1 MKKLK
6 YFFASA
12 IVLVAVAISTIVFAE
27 YKEQK
32 GDLRVGNTISNKNVS
47 VNAGSSNLINDGD
60 VKVVKTV
67 SKTDAEGVYNVKFD
81 ISAKEKENTNTTP
94 IYAVVVFD
102 NSGSMIC
109 DSAKRSYAKT
119 SASGHY
125 SRPYTASLGDEKTI
139 YCSNAYDS
147 SVVLNDKWE
156 SAVKGTKSFTNE
168 ILSIDSSKISYVTFA
183 DYASNATQ
191 WYKNGDN
198 IPKSVYGH
206 PIGGTNLSDA
216 INKAY
221 NKLSE
226 KTIPTKAKK
235 IIIVISDGEPDYV
248 NAAYNSANKA
258 KKAGIKI
265 YSIGY
270 AVDKDSTA
278 ANVLKNVSSNSAN
291 DTTNYSFLAGQDN
304 VSNIFKKLAA
314 DITTVYAKDATLTDT
329 IGGNFKF
336 TSSNDNVKVDG
347 QNVSFSIDKLTT
359 EPQSFSFNITIDD
372 ENITEDGWYPTND
385 GFNLTYTDVYGNS
398 QKITSPEDPEVY
410 WVAKRY
416 DYKIEYYYDR
426 QIDDT
431 LTKTGK
437 DVKGKEITV
446 SEESIKNNTKEGYS
460 FVNTDPSTG
469 KIVISSTEKNVIRVY
484 YERNSYDYE
493 VHYFFN
499 GNEDESLIDRKSAKY
514 NDVIN
519 TYTDKVKTGYKLDRV
534 ETLPLTIKTK
544 GNVINVYYVT
554 DETQTKELSY
564 TVEYYKDGNKV
575 ANDTQVVKKT
585 KQVLESD
592 TLTVKKGE
600 INVTNK
606 YVGYKFEKTNPET
619 IPNSINDKGVIKVY
633 YVKDMFEYTINYY
646 YNGKI
651 DNSKTESSK
660 AKYETLINTYP
671 DKKEVGYKL
680 EKTENLPLTVT
691 EDKTKN
697 VIKVYYVTDEAQTK
711 ELSYTVEYYK
721 DGNKVANDTQVVKE
735 TKQVL
740 ESDTLT
746 VKNSEINVTDKYVG
760 YSFVKTEPSTIPN
773 SINDKGVI
781 RVYYER
787 NSYDYEVHYFFNG
800 NEDESLI
807 ERKSAKYN
815 DVINTYTDKV
825 KTGYKF
831 EKTENLPLTV
841 TEDKTKNVINVYYV
855 TDENQTKELSYTVEY
870 YKDGNKVAN
879 DTQVVKQT
887 KQVLESDT
895 LTVEKGEINVTNK
908 YVGYKFEKTNP
919 ETIPNFIE
927 DKGVIKVYYVTDEN
941 QTKELSYTVEYYKD
955 GEKVTN
961 DTQVVKETKQ
971 VLESDTLT
979 VKKVEINVTNKY
991 VGYKF
996 EKTNPETIPNSINDK
1011 GVIKV
1016 YYVKDMFEYT
1026 INYYYN
1032 GKIDNSKTERSN
1044 AKYETVINTYPDKKE
1059 VGYKLEKTENLPL
1072 TVTEDKTK
1080 NVIKVYYVTDN
1091 TQTKN
1096 LSYTVEYYK
1105 DGKKVEND
1113 TQVVKETKQVLES
1126 DTLTV
1131 KKGEINVTNKYVGYK
1146 FEKTNPETIPN
1157 SIEDKGIIKVYY
1169 VFDESQTKELS
1180 YTVEYYK
1187 NGKKVENDTQVE
1199 TVTVHVLEPNTL
1211 KVNQDKINTENKYV
1225 GYKLEK
1231 TNPETIPSEINN
1243 GGIIKVYY
1251 ILDDGQTKTLTYTVN
1266 YYKDGNLVK
1275 EDTETI
1281 YETKQVLESDTLTV
1295 KSEEINIKD
1304 KYVGYKFVKTNPE
1317 LIPEIIEN
1325 KGVID
1330 VYYEKDTFTYEVRYY
1345 FNRELDESL
1354 TEKKEALYGDKIT
1367 SYTDKVKEDYTLET
1381 VENLPLVISEDESK
1395 NIINVYYK
1403 IDGQG
1408 VIEPIEPPH
1417 TSTNNSIY
1425 ALILLVNALG
1435 ASVLLKK
1442 REN

>member
-32 GDLRVGNTISNKNVS
+32 GDIRFGNTISNNSITVTE
-47 VNAGSSNLINDGD
+47 GNLVEQGDIQIN
-60 VKVVKTV
+60 KTV
-67 SKTDAEGVYNVKFD
+67 SKIDDNGNYKVTFEVKGKD
-81 ISAKEKENTNTTP
+81 VETHTSNKKDV
-94 IYAVVVFD
+94 YAVVVLD
-102 NSGSMIC
+102 KSGSMC
-109 DSAKRSYAKT
+109 NSYNCSKDEKWTGAVDGAKT
-119 SASGHY
+119 FASTLHEKLPNAKIALVTFSG
-125 SRPYTASLGDEKTI
+125 SKGWGD
-139 YCSNAYDS
+139 NAY
-147 SVVLNDKWE
+147 NDAK
-156 SAVKGTKSFTNE
+156 K
-168 ILSIDSSKISYVTFA
+168 LRDFA
-183 DYASNATQ
+183 KADFSNVNFG
-191 WYKNGDN
+191 YPD
-198 IPKSVYGH
+198 
-206 PIGGTNLSDA
+206 GGTNLYAGLYEANKLLTSDKVPKDA
-216 INKAY
+216 IKY
-221 NKLSE
+221 VV
-226 KTIPTKAKK
+226 
-235 IIIVISDGEPDYV
+235 VISDGEPTYYYDDNGYTKGQGSYMDATTETKTKEMAKTV
-248 NAAYNSANKA
+248 QKSAEVFA
-258 KKAGIKI
+258 
-265 YSIGY
+265 IGY
-270 AVDKDSTA
+270 DYNGTILSEVASGADHVYLSDPRTIVTKFTDIATIMGK
-278 ANVLKNVSSNSAN
+278 AN
-291 DTTNYSFLAGQDN
+291 AG
-304 VSNIFKKLAA
+304 S
-314 DITTVYAKDATLTDT
+314 DATLTDN
-329 IGGNFKF
+329 IGAKFVMTDAQGNKYTSEKF
-336 TSSNDNVKVDG
+336 D
-347 QNVSFSIDKLTT
+347 IT
-359 EPQSFSFNITIDD
+359 EAGKTFSFNIKINEED
-372 ENITEDGWYPTND
+372 ITEDGWYPTNAD
-385 GFNLTYTDVYGNS
+385 FELTYTDPKGTTKTIKSTKN
-398 QKITSPEDPEVY
+398 PEVY

-416 DYKIEYYYDR
+416 DYKIEYYYDG
-426 QIDDT
+426 QIDNT
-431 LTKTGK
+431 LTETGK

-446 SEESIKNNTKEGYS
+446 SDESINNNTKEGYS
-460 FVNTDPSTG
+460 LTSVNPSTR
-469 KIVISSTEKNVIRVY
+469 KIVISSSEENVIRVY

-499 GNEDESLIDRKSAKY
+499 GNEDESLIERKSAKF
-514 NDVIN
+514 NDVIS

-534 ETLPLTIKTK
+534 ENLPLTIKTK
-544 GNVINVYYVT
+544 SNVINVYYVT
-554 DETQTKELSY
+554 DENQTKELSY

-575 ANDTQVVKKT
+575 ANDTQVVKQT

-592 TLTVKKGE
+592 TLTVKKRE

-619 IPNSINDKGVIKVY
+619 IPNSIEDKGVIKVY

-660 AKYETLINTYP
+660 AKYETVISTYP

-680 EKTENLPLTVT
+680 EKTENLPLTV
-691 EDKTKN
+691 
-697 VIKVYYVTDEAQTK
+697 I
-711 ELSYTVEYYK
+711 
-721 DGNKVANDTQVVKE
+721 
-735 TKQVL
+735 
-740 ESDTLT
+740 
-746 VKNSEINVTDKYVG
+746 
-760 YSFVKTEPSTIPN
+760 
-773 SINDKGVI
+773 
-781 RVYYER
+781 
-787 NSYDYEVHYFFNG
+787 
-800 NEDESLI
+800 
-807 ERKSAKYN
+807 
-815 DVINTYTDKV
+815 
-825 KTGYKF
+825 
-831 EKTENLPLTV
+831 
-841 TEDKTKNVINVYYV
+841 EDKTKNVINVYYV

-895 LTVEKGEINVTNK
+895 LTV
-908 YVGYKFEKTNP
+908 
-919 ETIPNFIE
+919 
-927 DKGVIKVYYVTDEN
+927 
-941 QTKELSYTVEYYKD
+941 
-955 GEKVTN
+955 
-961 DTQVVKETKQ
+961 
-971 VLESDTLT
+971 
-979 VKKVEINVTNKY
+979 KKREINVTNKY

-996 EKTNPETIPNSINDK
+996 EKTNPETIPNSIEDK

-1032 GKIDNSKTERSN
+1032 GKIDNSKTESSK
-1044 AKYETVINTYPDKKE
+1044 AKYETVISTYPDKKE

-1072 TVTEDKTK
+1072 TIGVE
-1080 NVIKVYYVTDN
+1080 NNIINVYYVTDN
-1091 TQTKN
+1091 TQTKE

-1113 TQVVKETKQVLES
+1113 TQVVKQTKQVLES

-1131 KKGEINVTNKYVGYK
+1131 EKGEINVTNKYVGYK
-1146 FEKTNPETIPN
+1146 LEKTNPETIPN
-1157 SIEDKGIIKVYY
+1157 SINDKGVIKVYY

-1199 TVTVHVLEPNTL
+1199 VATVHVLEPNTL
-1211 KVNQDKINTENKYV
+1211 QVNQDKINTENKYV

-1317 LIPEIIEN
+1317 LIPEVIEN

-1354 TEKKEALYGDKIT
+1354 TEKSVALYGDKIT

-1417 TSTNNSIY
+1417 TSANNSIY

>member
-12 IVLVAVAISTIVFAE
+12 IVLVAVAVSTIVFAE

-32 GDLRVGNTISNKNVS
+32 GDIRFGNNISNNSITVTE
-47 VNAGSSNLINDGD
+47 GNLVEQGDIQIN
-60 VKVVKTV
+60 KTV
-67 SKTDAEGVYNVKFD
+67 SKIDDNGNYKVTFEVKGKD
-81 ISAKEKENTNTTP
+81 VETHTSNKKDV
-94 IYAVVVFD
+94 YAVVVLD
-102 NSGSMIC
+102 KSGSMC
-109 DSAKRSYAKT
+109 NSYNCSKDEKWTSAVDGAKT
-119 SASGHY
+119 FASTLHEKLPNAKIALVTFSG
-125 SRPYTASLGDEKTI
+125 SKGWGD
-139 YCSNAYDS
+139 NAY
-147 SVVLNDKWE
+147 NDTEKLRDFAKADF
-156 SAVKGTKSFTNE
+156 SNVNFGTPN
-168 ILSIDSSKISYVTFA
+168 
-183 DYASNATQ
+183 
-191 WYKNGDN
+191 
-198 IPKSVYGH
+198 
-206 PIGGTNLSDA
+206 GGTNLYAGLYEANKLLTSDKVPKDA
-216 INKAY
+216 IKY
-221 NKLSE
+221 VV
-226 KTIPTKAKK
+226 
-235 IIIVISDGEPDYV
+235 VISDGEPTYYYDDNGYTKGQGSYMDATTETKTKEMAKTV
-248 NAAYNSANKA
+248 QKSAEVFA
-258 KKAGIKI
+258 
-265 YSIGY
+265 IGY
-270 AVDKDSTA
+270 DYNGTILSEVASGADHVYLSDPRTIVTKFTDIATIMGK
-278 ANVLKNVSSNSAN
+278 AN
-291 DTTNYSFLAGQDN
+291 AG
-304 VSNIFKKLAA
+304 S
-314 DITTVYAKDATLTDT
+314 DATLTDN
-329 IGGNFKF
+329 IGAKFVMTDAQGNKYTSEKF
-336 TSSNDNVKVDG
+336 D
-347 QNVSFSIDKLTT
+347 IT
-359 EPQSFSFNITIDD
+359 EAGKTFSFNIKINEED
-372 ENITEDGWYPTND
+372 ITEDGWYPTNAD
-385 GFNLTYTDVYGNS
+385 FELTYTDPKGTTKTIKSTKN
-398 QKITSPEDPEVY
+398 PEVY
-410 WVAKRY
+410 WIAKRY
-416 DYKIEYYYDR
+416 DYKIEYYYDG
-426 QIDDT
+426 QIDNT
-431 LTKTGK
+431 LTETGK

-446 SEESIKNNTKEGYS
+446 SEENIKNNTKEGYS
-460 FVNTDPSTG
+460 LTSVNPSTR
-469 KIVISSTEKNVIRVY
+469 KIVISSSEENLIRVY

-499 GNEDESLIDRKSAKY
+499 GNEDESLIETKSAKY
-514 NDVIN
+514 NDVIT
-519 TYTDKVKTGYKLDRV
+519 TYTDKVKTGYKLQKT
-534 ETLPLTIKTK
+534 ENLPLTI
-544 GNVINVYYVT
+544 GVENNIINVYYVT
-554 DETQTKELSY
+554 DNTQTKELSY
-564 TVEYYKDGNKV
+564 TVEYYKDGKKV
-575 ANDTQVVKKT
+575 DNDTQVVKQT

-592 TLTVKKGE
+592 TLTVKKSE

-651 DNSKTESSK
+651 DNSKTESSN
-660 AKYETLINTYP
+660 AKYETVISTYP

-680 EKTENLPLTVT
+680 EKTENLPLTVS

-697 VIKVYYVTDEAQTK
+697 VINVYYVIDENQTK

-721 DGNKVANDTQVVKE
+721 DGKKVENDTQVVKE
-735 TKQVL
+735 TKHVL

-746 VKNSEINVTDKYVG
+746 VKKGEINVTDKYVG

-773 SINDKGVI
+773 SIENKGII

-807 ERKSAKYN
+807 ETKSAKYN
-815 DVINTYTDKV
+815 DVITTYTDKV
-825 KTGYKF
+825 KTGYKLQ
-831 EKTENLPLTV
+831 KTENLPLTIGV
-841 TEDKTKNVINVYYV
+841 ENNIINVYYV
-855 TDENQTKELSYTVEY
+855 TDNTQTKELSYTVEY
-870 YKDGNKVAN
+870 YKDGKKVDN

-895 LTVEKGEINVTNK
+895 LTV
-908 YVGYKFEKTNP
+908 
-919 ETIPNFIE
+919 
-927 DKGVIKVYYVTDEN
+927 
-941 QTKELSYTVEYYKD
+941 
-955 GEKVTN
+955 
-961 DTQVVKETKQ
+961 
-971 VLESDTLT
+971 
-979 VKKVEINVTNKY
+979 KKSEINVTNKY

-1016 YYVKDMFEYT
+1016 YYV
-1026 INYYYN
+1026 
-1032 GKIDNSKTERSN
+1032 
-1044 AKYETVINTYPDKKE
+1044 
-1059 VGYKLEKTENLPL
+1059 
-1072 TVTEDKTK
+1072 
-1080 NVIKVYYVTDN
+1080 
-1091 TQTKN
+1091 
-1096 LSYTVEYYK
+1096 
-1105 DGKKVEND
+1105 
-1113 TQVVKETKQVLES
+1113 
-1126 DTLTV
+1126 
-1131 KKGEINVTNKYVGYK
+1131 
-1146 FEKTNPETIPN
+1146 
-1157 SIEDKGIIKVYY
+1157 
-1169 VFDESQTKELS
+1169 FDESQTKELS

-1187 NGKKVENDTQVE
+1187 NGKKVANDTQVE
-1199 TVTVHVLEPNTL
+1199 VATVHVLEPNTL
-1211 KVNQDKINTENKYV
+1211 QVNQDKINIENKYV

-1317 LIPEIIEN
+1317 LIPEVIEN

-1354 TEKKEALYGDKIT
+1354 TEKNVALYGDKIT
-1367 SYTDKVKEDYTLET
+1367 SYTDKAKEDYTLET

-1408 VIEPIEPPH
+1408 VIEPIEPIEPPH
-1417 TSTNNSIY
+1417 TSANNSIY

>member
-32 GDLRVGNTISNKNVS
+32 GDIRFGNNISNNSITVTE
-47 VNAGSSNLINDGD
+47 GNLVEQGDIQIN
-60 VKVVKTV
+60 KTV
-67 SKTDAEGVYNVKFD
+67 SKIDDNGNYKVTFEVIGKDVETHTSNKKDV
-81 ISAKEKENTNTTP
+81 
-94 IYAVVVFD
+94 YAVVVLD
-102 NSGSMIC
+102 KSNSMCNSYNC
-109 DSAKRSYAKT
+109 SRDEKWTSAVNGAKT
-119 SASGHY
+119 FAKTLHEKI
-125 SRPYTASLGDEKTI
+125 PTANIAL
-139 YCSNAYDS
+139 
-147 SVVLNDKWE
+147 
-156 SAVKGTKSFTNE
+156 
-168 ILSIDSSKISYVTFA
+168 VTFA
-183 DYASNATQ
+183 DKDGFLGIFDNAYNDAEVLRNFDNKDFSNVNFGTP
-191 WYKNGDN
+191 N
-198 IPKSVYGH
+198 
-206 PIGGTNLSDA
+206 GGTNLYAGLYEANELLTASNVKKDA
-216 INKAY
+216 IKY
-221 NKLSE
+221 VV
-226 KTIPTKAKK
+226 
-235 IIIVISDGEPDYV
+235 VISDGEPTLYYDDNGYTKGPGSHMDATTERKTKEMAKTV
-248 NAAYNSANKA
+248 QKSAEVFA
-258 KKAGIKI
+258 
-265 YSIGY
+265 IGY
-270 AVDKDSTA
+270 DYNGTILSEVASGADHVYLSDPTTIVTKFTDIATIMGKANAGTDAVLT
-278 ANVLKNVSSNSAN
+278 
-291 DTTNYSFLAGQDN
+291 DN
-304 VSNIFKKLAA
+304 IGAKFVMTDAQGNKYTSEKF
-314 DITTVYAKDATLTDT
+314 DITEAGKT
-329 IGGNFKF
+329 
-336 TSSNDNVKVDG
+336 
-347 QNVSFSIDKLTT
+347 
-359 EPQSFSFNITIDD
+359 FSFNIKINEED
-372 ENITEDGWYPTND
+372 ITEDGWYPTNAN
-385 GFNLTYTDVYGNS
+385 FELTYTDPKGTTKTIKSTKN
-398 QKITSPEDPEVY
+398 PEVY

-416 DYKIEYYYDR
+416 DYKIEYYYDG
-426 QIDDT
+426 QIDNT
-431 LTKTGK
+431 LTETGK

-460 FVNTDPSTG
+460 LPSVNPTTR
-469 KIVISSTEKNVIRVY
+469 KIVISSSEENVIRVY

-499 GNEDESLIDRKSAKY
+499 GNEDESLIERKSAKY

-519 TYTDKVKTGYKLDRV
+519 AYTDKVKTGYKL
-534 ETLPLTIKTK
+534 EKTENLPLTI
-544 GNVINVYYVT
+544 GVENNIINVYYVT
-554 DETQTKELSY
+554 DNTQTKELSY
-564 TVEYYKDGNKV
+564 TVEYYKDGKKV
-575 ANDTQVVKKT
+575 ANDTQVVKET

-651 DNSKTESSK
+651 DNSKIESSK
-660 AKYETLINTYP
+660 AKYETVISTYP

-680 EKTENLPLTVT
+680 EKTENLPLTV
-691 EDKTKN
+691 
-697 VIKVYYVTDEAQTK
+697 
-711 ELSYTVEYYK
+711 S
-721 DGNKVANDTQVVKE
+721 
-735 TKQVL
+735 
-740 ESDTLT
+740 
-746 VKNSEINVTDKYVG
+746 
-760 YSFVKTEPSTIPN
+760 
-773 SINDKGVI
+773 
-781 RVYYER
+781 
-787 NSYDYEVHYFFNG
+787 
-800 NEDESLI
+800 
-807 ERKSAKYN
+807 
-815 DVINTYTDKV
+815 
-825 KTGYKF
+825 
-831 EKTENLPLTV
+831 
-841 TEDKTKNVINVYYV
+841 EDKTKNVINVYYV

-870 YKDGNKVAN
+870 YKDGKKVA
-879 DTQVVKQT
+879 
-887 KQVLESDT
+887 
-895 LTVEKGEINVTNK
+895 
-908 YVGYKFEKTNP
+908 
-919 ETIPNFIE
+919 
-927 DKGVIKVYYVTDEN
+927 
-941 QTKELSYTVEYYKD
+941 
-955 GEKVTN
+955 N

-979 VKKVEINVTNKY
+979 VKKSDINVTDKYVGYSFVKTEPSTIPNSINDKGIIKVYYERNSYDYEVHYFFNGNEDESLIETKSAKYNDVINTYTDKVKTGYKLQKTENLPLTIGVENNIINVYYVTDNTQTKELSYTVEYYKDGKKVENDTQVVKETKQVLESDTLTVEKGKINVTNKY

-1016 YYVKDMFEYT
+1016 YYV
-1026 INYYYN
+1026 
-1032 GKIDNSKTERSN
+1032 
-1044 AKYETVINTYPDKKE
+1044 
-1059 VGYKLEKTENLPL
+1059 
-1072 TVTEDKTK
+1072 
-1080 NVIKVYYVTDN
+1080 
-1091 TQTKN
+1091 
-1096 LSYTVEYYK
+1096 
-1105 DGKKVEND
+1105 
-1113 TQVVKETKQVLES
+1113 
-1126 DTLTV
+1126 
-1131 KKGEINVTNKYVGYK
+1131 
-1146 FEKTNPETIPN
+1146 
-1157 SIEDKGIIKVYY
+1157 
-1169 VFDESQTKELS
+1169 FDENQTKELS

-1199 TVTVHVLEPNTL
+1199 VATVHVLEPNTL
-1211 KVNQDKINTENKYV
+1211 QVNQDKINTENKYV

-1317 LIPEIIEN
+1317 LIPEVIEN

-1354 TEKKEALYGDKIT
+1354 TEKGTALFGDKIT

-1417 TSTNNSIY
+1417 TSANNSIY

>member
-32 GDLRVGNTISNKNVS
+32 GDIRFGNNISNNSITVTE
-47 VNAGSSNLINDGD
+47 GNLVEQGDIQIN
-60 VKVVKTV
+60 KTV
-67 SKTDAEGVYNVKFD
+67 SKIDDNGNYKVTFEVKGKD
-81 ISAKEKENTNTTP
+81 VETHTSNKKDV
-94 IYAVVVFD
+94 YAVVVLD
-102 NSGSMIC
+102 KSNSMCNSYNC
-109 DSAKRSYAKT
+109 SRDEKWTSAVNGAKT
-119 SASGHY
+119 FAKTLHEKI
-125 SRPYTASLGDEKTI
+125 PTANIAL
-139 YCSNAYDS
+139 
-147 SVVLNDKWE
+147 
-156 SAVKGTKSFTNE
+156 
-168 ILSIDSSKISYVTFA
+168 VTFA
-183 DYASNATQ
+183 DKDGFLGIFDNAYNDAEVLRNFDNKDFSNVNFGTP
-191 WYKNGDN
+191 N
-198 IPKSVYGH
+198 
-206 PIGGTNLSDA
+206 GGTNLYAGLYEANELLTASNVKKDA
-216 INKAY
+216 IKY
-221 NKLSE
+221 VV
-226 KTIPTKAKK
+226 
-235 IIIVISDGEPDYV
+235 VISDGEPTLYYDDNGYTKGPGSHMDATTERKTKEMAKIV
-248 NAAYNSANKA
+248 QKSAEVFA
-258 KKAGIKI
+258 
-265 YSIGY
+265 IGY
-270 AVDKDSTA
+270 DYNGTILSEVASGADHVYLSDPTTIVNKFTDIATIMGK
-278 ANVLKNVSSNSAN
+278 AN
-291 DTTNYSFLAGQDN
+291 AG
-304 VSNIFKKLAA
+304 
-314 DITTVYAKDATLTDT
+314 TDATLTDN
-329 IGGNFKF
+329 IGAKFVMTDAQGNKYTSEKF
-336 TSSNDNVKVDG
+336 D
-347 QNVSFSIDKLTT
+347 IT
-359 EPQSFSFNITIDD
+359 EAGKTFSFNIKINEED
-372 ENITEDGWYPTND
+372 ITEDGWYSTNAD
-385 GFNLTYTDVYGNS
+385 FELTYTDPNGTTKTIKSTKN
-398 QKITSPEDPEVY
+398 PEVY

-416 DYKIEYYYDR
+416 DYKIEYYYDG
-426 QIDDT
+426 QIDNT
-431 LTKTGK
+431 LTETGK

-460 FVNTDPSTG
+460 LTCVNPTTR
-469 KIVISSTEKNVIRVY
+469 KIVISSSEENVIRVY

-499 GNEDESLIDRKSAKY
+499 GNEDESLIERKSAKY

-519 TYTDKVKTGYKLDRV
+519 AYTDKVKTGYKL
-534 ETLPLTIKTK
+534 EKTENLPLII
-544 GNVINVYYVT
+544 GVENNIINVYYVT
-554 DETQTKELSY
+554 DNTQTKELSY
-564 TVEYYKDGNKV
+564 TVEYYKDGKKV
-575 ANDTQVVKKT
+575 DNDTQVVTET

-592 TLTVKKGE
+592 TLTVKKSE

-651 DNSKTESSK
+651 DNSKIESSK
-660 AKYETLINTYP
+660 AKYETVISTYP

-680 EKTENLPLTVT
+680 EKTENLPLTVS

-697 VIKVYYVTDEAQTK
+697 VINVYYVTDENQTK

-721 DGNKVANDTQVVKE
+721 DGKKVENDTQVVKQ

-746 VKNSEINVTDKYVG
+746 VKKGEINVTDKYVG

-773 SINDKGVI
+773 SINDKGII

-825 KTGYKF
+825 KTGYKLQ
-831 EKTENLPLTV
+831 KVENLPLTV

-870 YKDGNKVAN
+870 YKDGKKVEN
-879 DTQVVKQT
+879 DTQ
-887 KQVLESDT
+887 
-895 LTVEKGEINVTNK
+895 
-908 YVGYKFEKTNP
+908 
-919 ETIPNFIE
+919 
-927 DKGVIKVYYVTDEN
+927 
-941 QTKELSYTVEYYKD
+941 
-955 GEKVTN
+955 KVT
-961 DTQVVKETKQ
+961 ETKQ

-979 VKKVEINVTNKY
+979 IKKGEINVTDKY

-1016 YYVKDMFEYT
+1016 YYV
-1026 INYYYN
+1026 
-1032 GKIDNSKTERSN
+1032 
-1044 AKYETVINTYPDKKE
+1044 
-1059 VGYKLEKTENLPL
+1059 
-1072 TVTEDKTK
+1072 
-1080 NVIKVYYVTDN
+1080 
-1091 TQTKN
+1091 
-1096 LSYTVEYYK
+1096 
-1105 DGKKVEND
+1105 
-1113 TQVVKETKQVLES
+1113 
-1126 DTLTV
+1126 
-1131 KKGEINVTNKYVGYK
+1131 
-1146 FEKTNPETIPN
+1146 
-1157 SIEDKGIIKVYY
+1157 
-1169 VFDESQTKELS
+1169 FDENQTKELS

-1199 TVTVHVLEPNTL
+1199 VVTVHVLEPNTL
-1211 KVNQDKINTENKYV
+1211 QVNQDKINTENKYV

-1275 EDTETI
+1275 DDTETI

-1317 LIPEIIEN
+1317 LIPEVIEN

-1354 TEKKEALYGDKIT
+1354 TEKSVALYGDKIT

-1417 TSTNNSIY
+1417 TSANNSIY
-1425 ALILLVNALG
+1425 ALVLLVNALG

>member
-67 SKTDAEGVYNVKFD
+67 SKTDTEGVYNVKFD
-81 ISAKEKENTNTTP
+81 ISAKEKENKNTTP
-94 IYAVVVFD
+94 IYAVVAFD

-109 DSAKRSYAKT
+109 DSAKGSYA
-119 SASGHY
+119 Y
-125 SRPYTASLGDEKTI
+125 SKADAEKMTRDYNYNYNKRENLNYYFEEYRSTLGDNTSV
-139 YCSNAYDS
+139 YCTKYTEEPYGFLGTKLVKIDGD
-147 SVVLNDKWE
+147 VVLKNKWE
-156 SAVKGTKSFTNE
+156 SAVNGAKAFTSE
-168 ILSIDSSKISYVTFA
+168 ILSIDSSKISYVPFA
-183 DYASNATQ
+183 SSAQTASKWYA
-191 WYKNGDN
+191 NGDT
-198 IPKSVYGH
+198 IPASVYSH
-206 PIGGTNLSDA
+206 PVGATNLSDA

-226 KTIPTKAKK
+226 RTIPSNAKK
-235 IIIVISDGEPDYV
+235 IIIVISDGEPTEPGNYPIQ
-248 NAAYNSANKA
+248 SAKDSAKEA
-258 KKAGIKI
+258 KKASIKI

-270 AVDKDSTA
+270 AVAKDSTA
-278 ANVLKNVSSNSAN
+278 ANVLKDVSSNSAN

-336 TSSNDNVKVDG
+336 TSSNDNVKVNG
-347 QNVSFSIDKLTT
+347 QNVSFSIDKLTRQT
-359 EPQSFSFNITIDD
+359 QSFSFNITIDD

-416 DYKIEYYYDR
+416 DYKIEYYYDG

-446 SEESIKNNTKEGYS
+446 SDESIKNNTKEGYS
-460 FVNTDPSTG
+460 LTSVNPTTR
-469 KIVISSTEKNVIRVY
+469 KIVISSSEENVIRVY

-499 GNEDESLIDRKSAKY
+499 GNEDESLIERKSAKY

-519 TYTDKVKTGYKLDRV
+519 TYTDKVKTGYKLQNT
-534 ETLPLTIKTK
+534 ENLPLTI
-544 GNVINVYYVT
+544 GVENNIINIYYVT
-554 DETQTKELSY
+554 DNTQTKELSY
-564 TVEYYKDGNKV
+564 TVEYYKDGKKV
-575 ANDTQVVKKT
+575 ENDTQVVKQT

-592 TLTVKKGE
+592 TLTVKNGE

-651 DNSKTESSK
+651 DNSKTESSN
-660 AKYETLINTYP
+660 AKYETVISTYP

-680 EKTENLPLTVT
+680 EKTENLPLTVS
-691 EDKTKN
+691 EDKN
-697 VIKVYYVTDEAQTK
+697 
-711 ELSYTVEYYK
+711 
-721 DGNKVANDTQVVKE
+721 
-735 TKQVL
+735 
-740 ESDTLT
+740 
-746 VKNSEINVTDKYVG
+746 
-760 YSFVKTEPSTIPN
+760 
-773 SINDKGVI
+773 
-781 RVYYER
+781 
-787 NSYDYEVHYFFNG
+787 
-800 NEDESLI
+800 
-807 ERKSAKYN
+807 
-815 DVINTYTDKV
+815 
-825 KTGYKF
+825 
-831 EKTENLPLTV
+831 
-841 TEDKTKNVINVYYV
+841 KNVINVYYV
-855 TDENQTKELSYTVEY
+855 TDEKQTKELSYTVE
-870 YKDGNKVAN
+870 
-879 DTQVVKQT
+879 
-887 KQVLESDT
+887 
-895 LTVEKGEINVTNK
+895 
-908 YVGYKFEKTNP
+908 
-919 ETIPNFIE
+919 
-927 DKGVIKVYYVTDEN
+927 
-941 QTKELSYTVEYYKD
+941 
-955 GEKVTN
+955 
-961 DTQVVKETKQ
+961 
-971 VLESDTLT
+971 
-979 VKKVEINVTNKY
+979 
-991 VGYKF
+991 
-996 EKTNPETIPNSINDK
+996 
-1011 GVIKV
+1011 
-1016 YYVKDMFEYT
+1016 
-1026 INYYYN
+1026 
-1032 GKIDNSKTERSN
+1032 
-1044 AKYETVINTYPDKKE
+1044 
-1059 VGYKLEKTENLPL
+1059 
-1072 TVTEDKTK
+1072 
-1080 NVIKVYYVTDN
+1080 
-1091 TQTKN
+1091 
-1096 LSYTVEYYK
+1096 
-1105 DGKKVEND
+1105 
-1113 TQVVKETKQVLES
+1113 
-1126 DTLTV
+1126 
-1131 KKGEINVTNKYVGYK
+1131 
-1146 FEKTNPETIPN
+1146 
-1157 SIEDKGIIKVYY
+1157 
-1169 VFDESQTKELS
+1169 
-1180 YTVEYYK
+1180 
-1187 NGKKVENDTQVE
+1187 
-1199 TVTVHVLEPNTL
+1199 
-1211 KVNQDKINTENKYV
+1211 
-1225 GYKLEK
+1225 
-1231 TNPETIPSEINN
+1231 
-1243 GGIIKVYY
+1243 
-1251 ILDDGQTKTLTYTVN
+1251 

-1295 KSEEINIKD
+1295 KAEEINIKD

-1317 LIPEIIEN
+1317 LIPEVIEN

-1354 TEKKEALYGDKIT
+1354 TEKGTALFGDKIT

-1417 TSTNNSIY
+1417 TSANNSIY

>member
-12 IVLVAVAISTIVFAE
+12 IVLVAVAVSTIVFAE

-32 GDLRVGNTISNKNVS
+32 GDIRFGNNISNNSITVTE
-47 VNAGSSNLINDGD
+47 GNLVEQGDIQIN
-60 VKVVKTV
+60 KTV
-67 SKTDAEGVYNVKFD
+67 SKIDDNGNYKVTFEVKGKD
-81 ISAKEKENTNTTP
+81 VETHTSNKKDV
-94 IYAVVVFD
+94 YAVVVLD
-102 NSGSMIC
+102 KSGSMC
-109 DSAKRSYAKT
+109 NSYNCSKDEKWTSAVDGAKT
-119 SASGHY
+119 FASTLHEKLPNAKIALVTFSG
-125 SRPYTASLGDEKTI
+125 SKGWGD
-139 YCSNAYDS
+139 NAY
-147 SVVLNDKWE
+147 NDAK
-156 SAVKGTKSFTNE
+156 K
-168 ILSIDSSKISYVTFA
+168 LRDFA
-183 DYASNATQ
+183 KADFSNVNFG
-191 WYKNGDN
+191 YPD
-198 IPKSVYGH
+198 
-206 PIGGTNLSDA
+206 GGTNLYAGLYEANKLLTSDKVPKDA
-216 INKAY
+216 IKY
-221 NKLSE
+221 VV
-226 KTIPTKAKK
+226 
-235 IIIVISDGEPDYV
+235 VISDGEPTYYYDDNGYTKGQGSYMDATTETKTKEMAKTV
-248 NAAYNSANKA
+248 QKSAEVFA
-258 KKAGIKI
+258 
-265 YSIGY
+265 IGY
-270 AVDKDSTA
+270 DYNGTILSEVASGADHVYLSDPRTIVTKFTDIATIMGK
-278 ANVLKNVSSNSAN
+278 AN
-291 DTTNYSFLAGQDN
+291 AG
-304 VSNIFKKLAA
+304 S
-314 DITTVYAKDATLTDT
+314 DATLTDN
-329 IGGNFKF
+329 IGAKFVMTDAQGNKYTSEKF
-336 TSSNDNVKVDG
+336 D
-347 QNVSFSIDKLTT
+347 IT
-359 EPQSFSFNITIDD
+359 EAGKTFSFNIKINEED
-372 ENITEDGWYPTND
+372 ITEDGWYPTNAD
-385 GFNLTYTDVYGNS
+385 FELTYTDPNGTTKTIKSTKN
-398 QKITSPEDPEVY
+398 PEVY
-410 WVAKRY
+410 WIAKKY
-416 DYKIEYYYDR
+416 DYKIEYYYDG
-426 QIDDT
+426 QIDNT
-431 LTKTGK
+431 LTETGK
-437 DVKGKEITV
+437 DVKGTEITV

-460 FVNTDPSTG
+460 LISVNPSTR
-469 KIVISSTEKNVIRVY
+469 KIVISSSEENLIRVY

-499 GNEDESLIDRKSAKY
+499 GNEDESLIETKSAKY
-514 NDVIN
+514 NDVIT
-519 TYTDKVKTGYKLDRV
+519 TYTDKVKTGYKLQKT
-534 ETLPLTIKTK
+534 ENLPLTIGVENNIIK
-544 GNVINVYYVT
+544 VYYVT
-554 DETQTKELSY
+554 DENQTKELSY
-564 TVEYYKDGNKV
+564 TVEYYKDGKKV
-575 ANDTQVVKKT
+575 DNDTQVVTET

-592 TLTVKKGE
+592 TLTVKKSE

-651 DNSKTESSK
+651 DNSKTESSN
-660 AKYETLINTYP
+660 AKYETVISTYP

-680 EKTENLPLTVT
+680 EKTENLPLTVS

-697 VIKVYYVTDEAQTK
+697 VINVYYVIDENQTK

-721 DGNKVANDTQVVKE
+721 DGKKVENDTQVVKE
-735 TKQVL
+735 TKHVL

-746 VKNSEINVTDKYVG
+746 VKKGEINVTDKYVG

-773 SINDKGVI
+773 SIENKGII

-807 ERKSAKYN
+807 ETKSAKYN

-825 KTGYKF
+825 KTGYKLQ
-831 EKTENLPLTV
+831 KAENLPLTIGV
-841 TEDKTKNVINVYYV
+841 ENNIINVYYV
-855 TDENQTKELSYTVEY
+855 TDNTQTKELSYTVEY
-870 YKDGNKVAN
+870 YKDGKKVEN

-895 LTVEKGEINVTNK
+895 LTV
-908 YVGYKFEKTNP
+908 
-919 ETIPNFIE
+919 
-927 DKGVIKVYYVTDEN
+927 
-941 QTKELSYTVEYYKD
+941 
-955 GEKVTN
+955 
-961 DTQVVKETKQ
+961 
-971 VLESDTLT
+971 
-979 VKKVEINVTNKY
+979 KKSEINVTNKY

-1016 YYVKDMFEYT
+1016 YYV
-1026 INYYYN
+1026 
-1032 GKIDNSKTERSN
+1032 
-1044 AKYETVINTYPDKKE
+1044 
-1059 VGYKLEKTENLPL
+1059 
-1072 TVTEDKTK
+1072 
-1080 NVIKVYYVTDN
+1080 
-1091 TQTKN
+1091 
-1096 LSYTVEYYK
+1096 
-1105 DGKKVEND
+1105 
-1113 TQVVKETKQVLES
+1113 
-1126 DTLTV
+1126 
-1131 KKGEINVTNKYVGYK
+1131 
-1146 FEKTNPETIPN
+1146 
-1157 SIEDKGIIKVYY
+1157 
-1169 VFDESQTKELS
+1169 FDESQTKELS

-1187 NGKKVENDTQVE
+1187 NGKKVANDTQVE
-1199 TVTVHVLEPNTL
+1199 VATVHVLEPNTL
-1211 KVNQDKINTENKYV
+1211 QVNQDKINIENKYV

-1317 LIPEIIEN
+1317 LIPEVIEN

-1354 TEKKEALYGDKIT
+1354 TEKNVALYGDKIT
-1367 SYTDKVKEDYTLET
+1367 SYTDKAKEDYTLET

-1417 TSTNNSIY
+1417 TSANNSIY

>member
-12 IVLVAVAISTIVFAE
+12 IVLVAVAVSTIVFAE

-32 GDLRVGNTISNKNVS
+32 GDIRFGNTISNNSITVTE
-47 VNAGSSNLINDGD
+47 GNLVKQGDIQIN
-60 VKVVKTV
+60 KTV
-67 SKTDAEGVYNVKFD
+67 SKIDDNGNYKVTFEVKGKD
-81 ISAKEKENTNTTP
+81 VETHTSNKKDV
-94 IYAVVVFD
+94 YAVVVFD
-102 NSGSMIC
+102 KSGSMC
-109 DSAKRSYAKT
+109 EDRNFFGDCRNPNRDEKWQSAISGAKT
-119 SASGHY
+119 FAKTLH
-125 SRPYTASLGDEKTI
+125 EKLP
-139 YCSNAYDS
+139 NANIA
-147 SVVLNDKWE
+147 L
-156 SAVKGTKSFTNE
+156 
-168 ILSIDSSKISYVTFA
+168 VTFSEGSRGTYNDAKKLRDFAKA
-183 DYASNATQ
+183 DFSNV
-191 WYKNGDN
+191 NFGSPD
-198 IPKSVYGH
+198 
-206 PIGGTNLSDA
+206 GGTNLYAGLYEANKLLTSDKVPKDA
-216 INKAY
+216 IKY
-221 NKLSE
+221 VV
-226 KTIPTKAKK
+226 
-235 IIIVISDGEPDYV
+235 VISDGEPTYYYDDNGYTHGDGSYMDATTERKTKEMAKTV
-248 NAAYNSANKA
+248 QSNAEVFA
-258 KKAGIKI
+258 
-265 YSIGY
+265 IGY
-270 AVDKDSTA
+270 DYNGTILSEVASGADHVY
-278 ANVLKNVSSNSAN
+278 SS
-291 DTTNYSFLAGQDN
+291 DPKTIVTKFTD
-304 VSNIFKKLAA
+304 IA
-314 DITTVYAKDATLTDT
+314 DIIGKANAGTDATLTDN
-329 IGGNFKF
+329 IGAKFVMTDAQGNKYTSEKF
-336 TSSNDNVKVDG
+336 DITEDG
-347 QNVSFSIDKLTT
+347 KK
-359 EPQSFSFNITIDD
+359 FSFNIKINEED
-372 ENITEDGWYPTND
+372 ITEDGWYPTNAD
-385 GFNLTYTDVYGNS
+385 FELTYTD
-398 QKITSPEDPEVY
+398 PEGTTKTIKSTKNPEVY

-426 QIDDT
+426 QIDNT
-431 LTKTGK
+431 LTETGK

-446 SEESIKNNTKEGYS
+446 SEESINNNTKEGYS
-460 FVNTDPSTG
+460 FVSVNPSTR
-469 KIVISSTEKNVIRVY
+469 KIVISSSEENVIRVY

-499 GNEDESLIDRKSAKY
+499 GNEDESLIERKSAKY

-519 TYTDKVKTGYKLDRV
+519 TYTDKVKPGYKLQNT
-534 ETLPLTIKTK
+534 ENLPLTIKTK

-554 DETQTKELSY
+554 DEKQTKELSY
-564 TVEYYKDGNKV
+564 TVEYYKDGKKV
-575 ANDTQVVKKT
+575 ANDTQVVKET

-592 TLTVKKGE
+592 TLTVKNGE

-651 DNSKTESSK
+651 DNSKTESSN
-660 AKYETLINTYP
+660 AKYETVISTYP

-680 EKTENLPLTVT
+680 EKTENLPLTVS
-691 EDKTKN
+691 EDKNKN
-697 VIKVYYVTDEAQTK
+697 VINVYYVTDEKQTK

-721 DGNKVANDTQVVKE
+721 DGKKVANDTQVVKE

-746 VKNSEINVTDKYVG
+746 VKKGEINVTDKYVG

-773 SINDKGVI
+773 SINDKGII

-807 ERKSAKYN
+807 ETKSAKYN

-825 KTGYKF
+825 KTGYKLQN
-831 EKTENLPLTV
+831 TENLPLTIGV
-841 TEDKTKNVINVYYV
+841 ENNIIN
-855 TDENQTKELSYTVEY
+855 
-870 YKDGNKVAN
+870 
-879 DTQVVKQT
+879 
-887 KQVLESDT
+887 
-895 LTVEKGEINVTNK
+895 
-908 YVGYKFEKTNP
+908 
-919 ETIPNFIE
+919 
-927 DKGVIKVYYVTDEN
+927 
-941 QTKELSYTVEYYKD
+941 
-955 GEKVTN
+955 
-961 DTQVVKETKQ
+961 
-971 VLESDTLT
+971 
-979 VKKVEINVTNKY
+979 
-991 VGYKF
+991 
-996 EKTNPETIPNSINDK
+996 
-1011 GVIKV
+1011 
-1016 YYVKDMFEYT
+1016 
-1026 INYYYN
+1026 
-1032 GKIDNSKTERSN
+1032 
-1044 AKYETVINTYPDKKE
+1044 
-1059 VGYKLEKTENLPL
+1059 
-1072 TVTEDKTK
+1072 
-1080 NVIKVYYVTDN
+1080 VYYVTDN
-1091 TQTKN
+1091 TQTKE

-1113 TQVVKETKQVLES
+1113 TQVVKQTKQVLES

-1157 SIEDKGIIKVYY
+1157 SINDKGVIKVYY
-1169 VFDESQTKELS
+1169 VFDENQTKELS

-1187 NGKKVENDTQVE
+1187 NGKKVENDTEVE
-1199 TVTVHVLEPNTL
+1199 VATVHVLEPNTL
-1211 KVNQDKINTENKYV
+1211 QVNQDKINTENKYV

-1317 LIPEIIEN
+1317 LIPEVIEN

-1345 FNRELDESL
+1345 FNRVLDESL
-1354 TEKKEALYGDKIT
+1354 TEKGTALYGDKIT

-1417 TSTNNSIY
+1417 TSANNGIY

>member
-32 GDLRVGNTISNKNVS
+32 GDIRFGNTISNNSITVTE
-47 VNAGSSNLINDGD
+47 GNLVEQGDIQIN
-60 VKVVKTV
+60 KTV
-67 SKTDAEGVYNVKFD
+67 SKIDDNGNYKVTFEVKGKD
-81 ISAKEKENTNTTP
+81 VETHTSNKKDV
-94 IYAVVVFD
+94 YAVVVLD
-102 NSGSMIC
+102 KSGSMC
-109 DSAKRSYAKT
+109 NSYNCSKDEKWTSAVDGAKT
-119 SASGHY
+119 FASTLHEKLPNAKIALVTFSG
-125 SRPYTASLGDEKTI
+125 SKGWGD
-139 YCSNAYDS
+139 NAY
-147 SVVLNDKWE
+147 NDAK
-156 SAVKGTKSFTNE
+156 K
-168 ILSIDSSKISYVTFA
+168 LRDFA
-183 DYASNATQ
+183 KADFSNVNFG
-191 WYKNGDN
+191 YPD
-198 IPKSVYGH
+198 
-206 PIGGTNLSDA
+206 GGTNLYAGLYEANKLLTSDKVPKDA
-216 INKAY
+216 IKY
-221 NKLSE
+221 VV
-226 KTIPTKAKK
+226 
-235 IIIVISDGEPDYV
+235 VISDGEPTYYYDDNGYTKGQGSYMDATTETKTKEMAKTV
-248 NAAYNSANKA
+248 QKSAEVFA
-258 KKAGIKI
+258 
-265 YSIGY
+265 IGY
-270 AVDKDSTA
+270 DYNGTILSEVASGADHVYLSDPRTIVTKFTDIATIIGKANAGTDAVLIDNIGAKFVMTDAQGNKYTSDK
-278 ANVLKNVSSNSAN
+278 
-291 DTTNYSFLAGQDN
+291 F
-304 VSNIFKKLAA
+304 
-314 DITTVYAKDATLTDT
+314 DITE
-329 IGGNFKF
+329 
-336 TSSNDNVKVDG
+336 DG
-347 QNVSFSIDKLTT
+347 KK
-359 EPQSFSFNITIDD
+359 FSFNIKINEED
-372 ENITEDGWYPTND
+372 ITEDGWYPTNAD
-385 GFNLTYTDVYGNS
+385 FELTYTDPKGTTKTIKSTKN
-398 QKITSPEDPEVY
+398 PEVY
-410 WVAKRY
+410 WIAKRY
-416 DYKIEYYYDR
+416 DYKIEYYYDG
-426 QIDDT
+426 QIDNT
-431 LTKTGK
+431 LTETGK
-437 DVKGKEITV
+437 DVKGTEITV

-460 FVNTDPSTG
+460 LTSVNPSTR
-469 KIVISSTEKNVIRVY
+469 KIVISSSEENVIRVY

-499 GNEDESLIDRKSAKY
+499 GNEDESLIERKSAKY

-519 TYTDKVKTGYKLDRV
+519 TYTDKVKTGYKL
-534 ETLPLTIKTK
+534 EKTENLPLII
-544 GNVINVYYVT
+544 GVENNIINVYYVT
-554 DETQTKELSY
+554 DNTQTKELSY
-564 TVEYYKDGNKV
+564 TVEYYKDGKKV
-575 ANDTQVVKKT
+575 ANDTQVVKET

-592 TLTVKKGE
+592 TLTVKKSE

-651 DNSKTESSK
+651 DNSKIESSK
-660 AKYETLINTYP
+660 AKYETVISTYP

-680 EKTENLPLTVT
+680 EKTENLPLTVS

-697 VIKVYYVTDEAQTK
+697 VINVYYVTDENQTK

-721 DGNKVANDTQVVKE
+721 DGKKVANDTQVVKE

-746 VKNSEINVTDKYVG
+746 VKKSEINVTDKYVG
-760 YSFVKTEPSTIPN
+760 YSFVKTEPATIPN
-773 SINDKGVI
+773 SIEDKGII

-825 KTGYKF
+825 KTGYKLQ
-831 EKTENLPLTV
+831 KTENLPLTIGV
-841 TEDKTKNVINVYYV
+841 ENNIINVYYV
-855 TDENQTKELSYTVEY
+855 TDNTQTKELSYTVEY
-870 YKDGNKVAN
+870 YKDG
-879 DTQVVKQT
+879 
-887 KQVLESDT
+887 
-895 LTVEKGEINVTNK
+895 
-908 YVGYKFEKTNP
+908 
-919 ETIPNFIE
+919 
-927 DKGVIKVYYVTDEN
+927 
-941 QTKELSYTVEYYKD
+941 
-955 GEKVTN
+955 
-961 DTQVVKETKQ
+961 
-971 VLESDTLT
+971 
-979 VKKVEINVTNKY
+979 KKV
-991 VGYKF
+991 
-996 EKTNPETIPNSINDK
+996 D
-1011 GVIKV
+1011 
-1016 YYVKDMFEYT
+1016 
-1026 INYYYN
+1026 
-1032 GKIDNSKTERSN
+1032 
-1044 AKYETVINTYPDKKE
+1044 A
-1059 VGYKLEKTENLPL
+1059 
-1072 TVTEDKTK
+1072 
-1080 NVIKVYYVTDN
+1080 
-1091 TQTKN
+1091 
-1096 LSYTVEYYK
+1096 
-1105 DGKKVEND
+1105 D

-1157 SIEDKGIIKVYY
+1157 SIEDKGVIKVYY

-1187 NGKKVENDTQVE
+1187 NGKKVESDTQVE
-1199 TVTVHVLEPNTL
+1199 VATVHVLEPNTL
-1211 KVNQDKINTENKYV
+1211 QVNQDKINTENKYV

-1275 EDTETI
+1275 DDTETI

-1295 KSEEINIKD
+1295 KSKEINIKD

-1317 LIPEIIEN
+1317 LIPEVIEN

-1354 TEKKEALYGDKIT
+1354 TEKNVALYGDKIT

-1417 TSTNNSIY
+1417 TSANNSIY
-1425 ALILLVNALG
+1425 ALVLLVNALG

>member
-6 YFFASA
+6 YFFAIA
-12 IVLVAVAISTIVFAE
+12 IVLVAVAVSTIVFAE

-32 GDLRVGNTISNKNVS
+32 GDIRFGNNISNNSITVTE
-47 VNAGSSNLINDGD
+47 GNLVEQGDIQIN
-60 VKVVKTV
+60 KTV
-67 SKTDAEGVYNVKFD
+67 SKIDDNGNYKVTFEVKGKD
-81 ISAKEKENTNTTP
+81 VETHTSNKKDV
-94 IYAVVVFD
+94 YAVVVLD
-102 NSGSMIC
+102 KSNSMCNSYNC
-109 DSAKRSYAKT
+109 SRDEKWTSAVNGAKT
-119 SASGHY
+119 FAKTLHEKI
-125 SRPYTASLGDEKTI
+125 PTANIAL
-139 YCSNAYDS
+139 
-147 SVVLNDKWE
+147 
-156 SAVKGTKSFTNE
+156 
-168 ILSIDSSKISYVTFA
+168 VTFA
-183 DYASNATQ
+183 DKDGFLGIFDNAYNDAQVLRNFDNKDFSNVNFGTP
-191 WYKNGDN
+191 N
-198 IPKSVYGH
+198 
-206 PIGGTNLSDA
+206 GGTNLYAGLYEANELLTASNIKKDA
-216 INKAY
+216 IKY
-221 NKLSE
+221 VV
-226 KTIPTKAKK
+226 
-235 IIIVISDGEPDYV
+235 VISDGEPTLYYDDNGYTKGPGSHMDATTEIKTKEMAKTV
-248 NAAYNSANKA
+248 QKSAEVFA
-258 KKAGIKI
+258 
-265 YSIGY
+265 IGY
-270 AVDKDSTA
+270 DYNGTILSEVASGADHVYLSDPTTIVTKFTDIATIMGKANAGTDAVLT
-278 ANVLKNVSSNSAN
+278 
-291 DTTNYSFLAGQDN
+291 DN
-304 VSNIFKKLAA
+304 IGAKFVMTDAQGNKYTSEKF
-314 DITTVYAKDATLTDT
+314 DITEAEKT
-329 IGGNFKF
+329 
-336 TSSNDNVKVDG
+336 
-347 QNVSFSIDKLTT
+347 
-359 EPQSFSFNITIDD
+359 FSFNIKINEED
-372 ENITEDGWYPTND
+372 ITEDGWYPTNAN
-385 GFNLTYTDVYGNS
+385 FELTYTDPKGTTKTIKSTKN
-398 QKITSPEDPEVY
+398 PEVY

-426 QIDDT
+426 QIDNT
-431 LTKTGK
+431 LTETGK

-446 SEESIKNNTKEGYS
+446 SDESIKNNTKEGYS
-460 FVNTDPSTG
+460 LTSVNPTTR
-469 KIVISSTEKNVIRVY
+469 KIVISSSEENVIRVY

-499 GNEDESLIDRKSAKY
+499 GNEDESLIERKSAKY

-519 TYTDKVKTGYKLDRV
+519 TYTDKVKTGYKL
-534 ETLPLTIKTK
+534 EKTENLPLII
-544 GNVINVYYVT
+544 GVENNIINVYYVT
-554 DETQTKELSY
+554 DNTQTKELSY
-564 TVEYYKDGNKV
+564 TVEYYKDGKKV
-575 ANDTQVVKKT
+575 DNDTQVVTET

-592 TLTVKKGE
+592 TLTVKKSE

-651 DNSKTESSK
+651 DNSKIESSK
-660 AKYETLINTYP
+660 AKYETVISTYP

-680 EKTENLPLTVT
+680 EKTENLPLTVS

-697 VIKVYYVTDEAQTK
+697 VINVYYVTDENQTK

-721 DGNKVANDTQVVKE
+721 DGKKVANDTQVVKE
-735 TKQVL
+735 IKQVL

-746 VKNSEINVTDKYVG
+746 VKKSEINVTDKYVG

-773 SINDKGVI
+773 SIENKGII

-815 DVINTYTDKV
+815 DVVNTYTDKV
-825 KTGYKF
+825 KTGYKLQ
-831 EKTENLPLTV
+831 KAENLPLTV
-841 TEDKTKNVINVYYV
+841 GVENNIINVYYV
-855 TDENQTKELSYTVEY
+855 TDNTQTKELSYTVEY
-870 YKDGNKVAN
+870 YKDGKKVEN
-879 DTQVVKQT
+879 DTQVVT
-887 KQVLESDT
+887 
-895 LTVEKGEINVTNK
+895 
-908 YVGYKFEKTNP
+908 
-919 ETIPNFIE
+919 
-927 DKGVIKVYYVTDEN
+927 
-941 QTKELSYTVEYYKD
+941 
-955 GEKVTN
+955 
-961 DTQVVKETKQ
+961 ETKQ

-979 VKKVEINVTNKY
+979 VKKSEINVTNKY

-1016 YYVKDMFEYT
+1016 YYV
-1026 INYYYN
+1026 
-1032 GKIDNSKTERSN
+1032 
-1044 AKYETVINTYPDKKE
+1044 
-1059 VGYKLEKTENLPL
+1059 
-1072 TVTEDKTK
+1072 
-1080 NVIKVYYVTDN
+1080 
-1091 TQTKN
+1091 
-1096 LSYTVEYYK
+1096 
-1105 DGKKVEND
+1105 
-1113 TQVVKETKQVLES
+1113 
-1126 DTLTV
+1126 
-1131 KKGEINVTNKYVGYK
+1131 
-1146 FEKTNPETIPN
+1146 
-1157 SIEDKGIIKVYY
+1157 
-1169 VFDESQTKELS
+1169 FDESQTKELS

-1199 TVTVHVLEPNTL
+1199 VVTVHVLQPNTL
-1211 KVNQDKINTENKYV
+1211 QVNQDKINTENKYV

-1231 TNPETIPSEINN
+1231 TSPETIPGEINN

-1266 YYKDGNLVK
+1266 YYKDDNLVK

-1317 LIPEIIEN
+1317 LIPEVIEN

-1354 TEKKEALYGDKIT
+1354 TEKGTALFGDKIT

-1417 TSTNNSIY
+1417 TSANNSIY

-1435 ASVLLKK
+1435 ISVLLKK